1 MARLGAERARPVS
14 TSVLWLQAATYA
26 PHALHDPARPW
37 QETNCYVDLWIEALH
52 GLGLEPTA
60 ALPFTLGLDF
70 EGDQYTFYKFPLPDL
85 QALYGIEVQELNI
98 WRPLLQHAEEQGG
111 MGRLFMPEGDS
122 WFLPD
127 THGVSYRREHV
138 KSSIAIQHI
147 DSAAQ
152 VLGYFHGASYYT
164 LSGEDFAGVFRLDEG
179 LRGATTLPPFTEIAK
194 LGGMVHHAPDE
205 LVHRSI
211 AVLRRHLAIRPRSNP
226 VRAHRDKLEADI
238 AWLREEPIEVFHQY
252 AFATVRQLGSCYGLT
267 ASYLRWLQASGE
279 AGLDNAVEAC
289 DSIAATSKT
298 LQFKLARVVTYRK
311 DANLAELFDRLE
323 SSWEH
328 VMAELGQR
336 YGA

>member
-1 MARLGAERARPVS
+1 VS
-14 TSVLWLQAATYA
+14 TSVLGLDSATYA

-85 QALYGIEVQELNI
+85 QFLYGIEVQELNI
-98 WRPLLQHAEEQGG
+98 WRPLVTHAEEQVA
-111 MGRLFMPEGDS
+111 MGRLFMPEVDS

-127 THGVSYRREHV
+127 TQGVSYRREHV
-138 KSSIAIQHI
+138 KSSIAVQHI
-147 DSAAQ
+147 DTVAR
-152 VLGYFHGASYYT
+152 VLGYFHGPGYHT
-164 LSGEDFAGVFRLDEG
+164 LSGEDFAGVFRMEAD
-179 LRGATTLPPFTEIAK
+179 LRGPATLPPFAEIAK
-194 LGGMVHHAPDE
+194 LGGLVHHTPVE
-205 LVHRSI
+205 LVRRSLTL
-211 AVLRRHLAIRPRSNP
+211 LRHHLANRPRQSP

-238 AWLREEPIEVFHQY
+238 AWLRDEPIDIFHQY

-267 ASYLRWLQASGE
+267 ATYLHWLEANGE
-279 AGLDNAVEAC
+279 TGLTTAIEAC

-311 DANLAELFDRLE
+311 DADLAELFDRLE
-323 SSWEH
+323 SSWDL

>member
-1 MARLGAERARPVS
+1 VS
-14 TSVLWLQAATYA
+14 TSVLGLDAATYTQ
-26 PHALHDPARPW
+26 HALHDPARPW

-70 EGDQYTFYKFPLPDL
+70 EGDQYTFYKFPHPDL
-85 QALYGIEVQELNI
+85 QALFGVEVQELNI
-98 WRPLLQHAEEQGG
+98 WRPLLQHAEEQVR
-111 MGRLFMPEGDS
+111 MGRLFMPEVDS

-147 DSAAQ
+147 DAAAQ
-152 VLGYFHGASYYT
+152 VLGYFHGASYYR
-164 LSGEDFAGVFRLDEG
+164 LSGEDFAGVFRLEEG
-179 LRGATTLPPFTEIAK
+179 LRGPATLPPFAEIAK
-194 LGGMVHHAPDE
+194 LGGLVHYTPPE
-205 LVHRSI
+205 LVGRSI
-211 AVLRRHLAIRPRSNP
+211 AVLRRHLAIRPRNNP
-226 VRAHRDKLEADI
+226 VRAHREKLEADI
-238 AWLREEPIEVFHQY
+238 AWLREEPSEVFHQY

-267 ASYLRWLQASGE
+267 ASYLRWLQANGE
-279 AGLDNAVEAC
+279 GGLDVAIEAC

-298 LQFKLARVVTYRK
+298 LQFKLARVVTYRR

-323 SSWEH
+323 SSWEL
-328 VMAELGQR
+328 VMTELGQR

>member
-1 MARLGAERARPVS
+1 MS
-14 TSVLWLQAATYA
+14 TSVLGLDSATYT
-26 PHALHDPARPW
+26 PHALHDPGRLW

-52 GLGLEPTA
+52 GLGLEPAA

-98 WRPLLQHAEEQGG
+98 WRPLLQHAEEQVG
-111 MGRLFMPEGDS
+111 MGRLFMPEVDS

-147 DSAAQ
+147 DSAAR
-152 VLGYFHGASYYT
+152 VLGYFHGAGYHT
-164 LSGEDFAGVFRLDEG
+164 LSGEDFAGVFRLEEG
-179 LRGATTLPPFTEIAK
+179 LRGPTTLPPFAEIAK
-194 LGGMVHHAPDE
+194 LGGMVHHASPE
-205 LVHRSI
+205 LVRRSLTL
-211 AVLRRHLAIRPRSNP
+211 LRRHLATRPRENP
-226 VRAHRDKLEADI
+226 IRAHRNKFAADVV
-238 AWLREEPIEVFHQY
+238 WLREEPMEVFHQY
-252 AFATVRQLGSCYGLT
+252 AFATVRQLGSCFGLT
-267 ASYLRWLQASGE
+267 ASYLRWLQANDE
-279 AGLDNAVEAC
+279 AGLDTAAEAC
-289 DSIAATSKT
+289 DTIAATSKT

-311 DANLAELFDRLE
+311 DTDLTELFDRLE
-323 SSWEH
+323 SSWEL